1 MSLLELRPQALE
13 LRRQG
18 LTYRQIAATLGISK
32 TTALRLAKPERY
44 AEIQRQAAREA
55 KRRRRGNCERCGAE
69 TRYGGQPG
77 KPAVSRLCKACGAA
91 QSGLTRIGTGP
102 AQARLR
108 GFLLERNVATFTE
121 IKQAGIVGT
130 NNGPV
135 GAQLHRMHKQGL
147 IERISH
153 GKYRWIAE

>member
-1 MSLLELRPQALE
+1 MNLLPLGPQTLE

-32 TTALRLAKPERY
+32 TTALRLAKPEGYR
-44 AEIQRQAAREA
+44 ETQREAAREA
-55 KRRRRGNCERCGAE
+55 KRRRRGSCERCGTE

-77 KPAVSRLCKACGAA
+77 KPAVSRFCKACGAA
-91 QSGLTRIGTGP
+91 QSGLSRIGTGP
-102 AQARLR
+102 AQHRLR
-108 GFLLERNVATFTE
+108 AFLLEHDVATFTE

-135 GAQLHRMHKQGL
+135 GAQLHRMRERGL
-147 IERISH
+147 IERVSH